1 MKSLPKELKT
11 TSVDSKLPTQARF
24 EQSLRDS
31 IEGQESILSIGY
43 LQYVAQYQSHNPFS
57 HSRITYKVIHR
68 NTGCSVLIKL
78 TRVLNTGS
86 GLRKRQRINRT
97 AKRIAV
103 KWMPRLKTRY

>member
-1 MKSLPKELKT
+1 MKAKKLKT
-11 TSVDSKLPTQARF
+11 TSVDSRLPAQQRF
-24 EQSLRDS
+24 KQSLQNAINS
-31 IEGQESILSIGY
+31 HESILSIGY
-43 LQYVAQYQSHNPFS
+43 LQYVAQCKTPNPFS

-86 GLRKRQRINRT
+86 GLRKRQKINRT

>member
-1 MKSLPKELKT
+1 MNAKKLKT
-11 TSVDSKLPTQARF
+11 TSVDSRLSAQVRF
-24 EQSLRDS
+24 EQSLQDAIRCH
-31 IEGQESILSIGY
+31 ESILSIGY
-43 LQYVAQYQSHNPFS
+43 LQYVAQYKTPNPLS

-97 AKRIAV
+97 TKQISV
-103 KWMPRLKTRY
+103 KWMPRLKARY